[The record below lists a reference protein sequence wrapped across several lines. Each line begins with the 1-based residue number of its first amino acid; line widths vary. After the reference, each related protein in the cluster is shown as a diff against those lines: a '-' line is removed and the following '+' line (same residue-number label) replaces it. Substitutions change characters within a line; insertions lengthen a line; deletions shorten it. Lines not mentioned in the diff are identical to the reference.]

1 MGRTTLTVE
10 EILAKFPIKSLPP
23 IQSEPSYDNIN
34 ELIQLLY
41 ANAASVATSYGGS
54 NHGHIGL
61 IMPPTTYATLSD
73 TPYPTPTDPG
83 ALPPRSA

>member
-1 MGRTTLTVE
+1 MGRAALTID

-41 ANAASVATSYGGS
+41 ANAASVATSYGG
-54 NHGHIGL
+54 
-61 IMPPTTYATLSD
+61 ATMVTSASSCRLQ
-73 TPYPTPTDPG
+73 PTPPFPTRCTPRLLIRG
-83 ALPPRSA
+83 TPPHSA